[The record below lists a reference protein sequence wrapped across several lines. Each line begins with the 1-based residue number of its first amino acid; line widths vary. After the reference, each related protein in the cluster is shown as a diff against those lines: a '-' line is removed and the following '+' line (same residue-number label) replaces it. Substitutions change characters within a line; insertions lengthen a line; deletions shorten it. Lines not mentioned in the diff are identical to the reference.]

1 MIISIGVL
9 AWNEEN
15 SIGAALHSL
24 LEQTLIRE
32 LADQAEERLEVV
44 VVPNG
49 CSDHTDEKAA
59 EALRAGA
66 AALPTERFS
75 WRVESLGEAGKV
87 NAWNQFVHRLSNQAA
102 DYIFLM
108 DADISF
114 THPDTLKN
122 MVQALVQNPRAE
134 ASVDLPQKHILF
146 KSRKSLGDRL
156 SLAIGQITQSAP
168 AQLTGQ
174 LYCARGPML
183 RRIHMPLGLMVE
195 DGFLKHMLCT
205 HLFTQPS
212 DNTRIIRAP
221 NASHVFE
228 AYFRVMDIFNNQRRQ
243 QIGHCIYTYL
253 RDSLKADTSGKD
265 AGEVIAENSARDP
278 DWFRKVIRKRVQQ
291 AGGWVIY
298 PGAFGVR
305 FKRLKNLSPVQALL
319 RLPVALV
326 AFLMDV
332 IVLVAANRR
341 LRSGQLAGVWKDT
354 KTSVLSQI
362 KS

>member
-1 MIISIGVL
+1 MIISIGIL
-9 AWNEEN
+9 AWNEES
-15 SIGAALHSL
+15 SIGAALQSL
-24 LEQTLIRE
+24 LEQALIRE
-32 LADQAEERLEVV
+32 LADHAEDQLEIV

-49 CSDHTDEKAA
+49 CSDRTDEKAA
-59 EALRAGA
+59 EALRTGA
-66 AALPTERFS
+66 TALPAERFS
-75 WRVESLGEAGKV
+75 WRVESLREAGKV
-87 NAWNQFVHRLSNQAA
+87 NAWNQFVHKFSNQAA
-102 DYIFLM
+102 DYVFLM

-122 MVQALVQNPRAE
+122 MVLALIKTPEAE
-134 ASVDLPQKHILF
+134 ASTDLPQKHILF
-146 KSRKSLGDRL
+146 KSRKTLGDRL

-205 HLFTQPS
+205 NLFTQPS
-212 DNTRIIRAP
+212 DNKRIIRAP

-253 RDSLKADTSGKD
+253 RDGLKADTSGKN
-265 AGEVIAENSARDP
+265 AGELIAENNAHDP
-278 DWFRKVIRKRVQQ
+278 DWFRKVIRERVQQ
-291 AGGWVIY
+291 GGWWVIY
-298 PGAFGVR
+298 PGALSVR
-305 FKRLKNLSPVQALL
+305 FKRLRNLSPAQAFL
-319 RLPVALV
+319 RLPVAIV

-332 IVLVAANRR
+332 VVLVAANRR

-362 KS
+362 K

>member
-1 MIISIGVL
+1 MIISIGIL
-9 AWNEEN
+9 AWNEEE
-15 SIGAALHSL
+15 SIGLALKSL

-32 LADQAEERLEVV
+32 LADHAEDQLEIV

-59 EALRAGA
+59 EALRTGA
-66 AALPTERFS
+66 AALPTARFS
-75 WRVESLGEAGKV
+75 WLVEPLREAGKV

-102 DYIFLM
+102 DFIFLM

-134 ASVDLPQKHILF
+134 ASTDLPQKHILF
-146 KSRKSLGDRL
+146 KSRKTLGDRL
-156 SLAIGQITQSAP
+156 SLAVGQITQSAP

-174 LYCARGPML
+174 LYCARGPLL

-205 HLFTQPS
+205 HIFTQPS

-265 AGEVIAENSARDP
+265 AGEVIAENNARDP
-278 DWFRKVIRKRVQQ
+278 DWFRKVIRERVQK

-305 FKRLKNLSPVQALL
+305 FKRLKNLSTAQALL
-319 RLPVALV
+319 RLPVAIV

-332 IVLVAANRR
+332 VVLVAANRR

-354 KTSVLSQI
+354 KTSVLGQI
-362 KS
+362 K

>member
-1 MIISIGVL
+1 MIISIGIL
-9 AWNEEN
+9 AWNEEE
-15 SIGAALHSL
+15 SIGMALQSL
-24 LEQTLIRE
+24 FEQTLIHE
-32 LADQAEERLEVV
+32 LADHAEDQLEIV

-59 EALRAGA
+59 EALRTGA
-66 AALPTERFS
+66 TSRPADRFS
-75 WRVESLGEAGKV
+75 WRVESLREAGKV
-87 NAWNQFVHRLSNQAA
+87 NAWNQFVHQFSNQAA
-102 DYIFLM
+102 DYVFLM

-122 MVQALVQNPRAE
+122 MVQALIQNPQAE
-134 ASVDLPQKHILF
+134 ASTDLPQKHILF
-146 KSRKSLGDRL
+146 KSRKTLGDRL

-174 LYCARGPML
+174 LYCARGRML

-195 DGFLKHMLCT
+195 DGFLKHMMCT

-212 DNTRIIRAP
+212 DTQRIIRAP

-228 AYFRVMDIFNNQRRQ
+228 AYFRIMDIFNNQRRQ
-243 QIGHCIYTYL
+243 QIGHCIHTYL
-253 RDSLKADTSGKD
+253 RDYLKSASGKMD
-265 AGEVIAENSARDP
+265 AGELIAENNARDP
-278 DWFRKVIRKRVQQ
+278 DWFRTMIRERVQQ
-291 AGGWVIY
+291 GGWWVIY
-298 PGAFGVR
+298 PGALGVR
-305 FKRLKNLSPVQALL
+305 FKRLRNLSPAQALL
-319 RLPVALV
+319 RLPVAIV

-332 IVLVAANRR
+332 VVLVAANRR

-362 KS
+362 K